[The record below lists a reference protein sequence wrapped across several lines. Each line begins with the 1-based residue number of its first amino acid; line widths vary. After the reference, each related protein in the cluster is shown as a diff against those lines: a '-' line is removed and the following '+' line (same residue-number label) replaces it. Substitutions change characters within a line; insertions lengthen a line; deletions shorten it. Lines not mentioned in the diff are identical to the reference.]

1 VIVRLRLTCWS
12 LRTYYSILTAELS
25 DRVATDRWHIA
36 EASAQCRGEKADKAG
51 ESVMCKMVK
60 RRISRVY
67 QCCQGNVNP
76 IASLTGEDMGSLSS
90 KLERLRSSEDAR
102 TRSQVNY

>member
-1 VIVRLRLTCWS
+1 LPSPSSAAAVGGRVCDRQAQPDLLIA
-12 LRTYYSILTAELS
+12 TYYSVLTAELS

-51 ESVMCKMVK
+51 ESVMYKMVK

-67 QCCQGNVNP
+67 QFVKV
-76 IASLTGEDMGSLSS
+76 M
-90 KLERLRSSEDAR
+90 
-102 TRSQVNY
+102 